1 MLTLP
6 PAVRLYVATQPVD
19 VRKSFDGLSLYVQSA
34 LRLSPL
40 SGHLFVFFN
49 RRRDQVRILFWDRSG
64 YVVWAK
70 RLERGRFSLP
80 AALTEGTGPV
90 SLEAAELSLILEG
103 VQLQGAQ
110 RRPRWMPPSEQSVEK
125 IDTVSC
131 TKRLEKKESDTT

>member
-6 PAVRLYVATQPVD
+6 PSVQLYVATQPVD
-19 VRKSFDGLSLYVQSA
+19 ARKSFNGLSLYVQSV

-40 SGHLFVFFN
+40 SGHLFIFFN

-70 RLERGRFSLP
+70 RLERGRFALP
-80 AALTEGTGPV
+80 RDWTDSTVPARI
-90 SLEAAELSLILEG
+90 EAAELSLILEG

-110 RRPRWMPPSEQSVEK
+110 RRPRWQPPAPQGP
-125 IDTVSC
+125 
-131 TKRLEKKESDTT
+131 